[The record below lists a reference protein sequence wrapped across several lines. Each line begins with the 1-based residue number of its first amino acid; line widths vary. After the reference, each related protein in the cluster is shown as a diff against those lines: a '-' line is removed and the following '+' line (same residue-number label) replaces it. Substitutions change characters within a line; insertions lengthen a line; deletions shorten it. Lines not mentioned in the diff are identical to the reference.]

1 MHHPKLYAYWYV
13 FCSDR
18 KQQVIL
24 QGALIWLRVLMAI
37 PQLATQ
43 ARNRQV
49 FSMVT
54 GLPEVFWMI
63 WMLICVQLCELMMC
77 RKLQKLVPTQE
88 ATIECWCQ
96 LLSYKTFMFWQSHNI
111 QSDSRLGQLRLGVHY
126 CFEQKAV
133 ILLISAIL
141 EDRNQWVYRY
151 TRYRREV
158 HRSVWAPWICSL
170 RAPPFYSL
178 WSPPCERLR

>member
-1 MHHPKLYAYWYV
+1 
-13 FCSDR
+13 
-18 KQQVIL
+18 
-24 QGALIWLRVLMAI
+24 MAI

-49 FSMVT
+49 FSVVT
-54 GLPEVFWMI
+54 GLPKGFWMI

-77 RKLQKLVPTQE
+77 IKLQELVPTQE
-88 ATIECWCQ
+88 VIIESWCQ
-96 LLSYKTFMFWQSHNI
+96 LLSYKTLMFWQSHNI

-151 TRYRREV
+151 TGISVTACPVQKRRCSTRYWKLEA
-158 HRSVWAPWICSL
+158 SVMHHSQILLA
-170 RAPPFYSL
+170 
-178 WSPPCERLR
+178 